1 MTGVICKINITL
13 KMKRPSQHGDASSKT
28 KASDANSEQIVREHA
43 HAKLIPLGKRTK
55 AKRTHIIVARDTDA
69 EKDLR

>member
-1 MTGVICKINITL
+1 ME
-13 KMKRPSQHGDASSKT
+13 RPLQHGDTSTRTKT
-28 KASDANSEQIVREHA
+28 SNEKNEQIIREHA
-43 HAKLIPLGKRTK
+43 KVIPLGKRTK

>member
-1 MTGVICKINITL
+1 ME
-13 KMKRPSQHGDASSKT
+13 RPLQHGDTSTRT
-28 KASDANSEQIVREHA
+28 KASNENNEQIIREHA